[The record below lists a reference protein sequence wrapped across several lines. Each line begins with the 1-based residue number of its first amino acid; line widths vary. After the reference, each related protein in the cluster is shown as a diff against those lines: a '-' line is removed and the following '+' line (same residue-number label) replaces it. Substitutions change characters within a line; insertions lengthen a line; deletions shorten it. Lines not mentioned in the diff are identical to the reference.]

1 MVTLI
6 ISRIGKTAEMKL
18 PMELKPTYWSN
29 VAGVVATFA
38 IGFIWGGWISGR
50 TAAGHAT
57 GAATIA
63 VPAPA
68 SKKRK

>member
-1 MVTLI
+1 
-6 ISRIGKTAEMKL
+6 MKL
-18 PMELKPTYWSN
+18 PMELKPTYWSH

-38 IGFIWGGWISGR
+38 IGFIWGGWVSGR
-50 TAAGHAT
+50 TAAGHATDGT